1 MPKIVI
7 DDVIREMTEEEVKEY
22 EAESQRIK
30 AELANRKPTPEERI
44 AQLEEALN
52 MLLEGVTEDG

>member
-7 DDVIREMTEEEVKEY
+7 DGVIREMTEDEVKAY
-22 EAESQRIK
+22 EVESERIK
-30 AELANRKPTPEERI
+30 SELANRKPTPEERI
-44 AQLEEALN
+44 AQLEEALT